1 MVEKAKSK
9 GGRRPPK
16 NRREPREKVPVTPA
30 DLGDER
36 TQDEKDRDAR
46 EGTEPK
52 REDIVIEGPCS
63 SCATDVRFVVAGD
76 SMPFIRQLAIRQRD
90 AGALMCEPCGE
101 ARERAEEKAEVE
113 EQQTLVVEK
122 RRRLARL
129 PAKWEGQTFDALDV
143 DAPRARSIELA
154 RGWAA
159 GSIRGLVLWGAVGR
173 GKTAIAAAAANARLD
188 RAGLRWLAVS
198 DLLLDL
204 RMPFDSPEYLRAMR
218 QLDESRGRAAL
229 VLDDLDKLKPTEHA
243 VQPLYV
249 AVNGWVEAEL
259 PLLVTLN
266 RDLDALADWMPETF
280 GEAIASRLAGYC
292 KVREVGG
299 RDRRLS

>member
-1 MVEKAKSK
+1 MAETKRKRGPKKAAEEK
-9 GGRRPPK
+9 
-16 NRREPREKVPVTPA
+16 PRV
-30 DLGDER
+30 
-36 TQDEKDRDAR
+36 
-46 EGTEPK
+46 
-52 REDIVIEGPCS
+52 EDIVIEGPCS
-63 SCATDVRFVVAGD
+63 SCSKDVRIVVPGD
-76 SMPFIRQLAIRQRD
+76 SMPFVRQLAIRQRD
-90 AGALMCEPCGE
+90 HGERLCEPCGE
-101 ARERAEEKAEVE
+101 AQEEEERRREVA
-113 EQQTLVVEK
+113 EQQTLAMEK
-122 RRRLARL
+122 RRRMARM
-129 PAKWEGQTFDALDV
+129 PAKWEGQTFDALDA
-143 DAPRARSIELA
+143 DGPRARALELA

-159 GSIRGLVLWGAVGR
+159 GGIRGLVLWGAVGR

-188 RAGLRWLAVS
+188 RQPVRWLGVS

-229 VLDDLDKLKPTEHA
+229 VLDDLDKLRPTEHA

-249 AVNGWVEAEL
+249 AVNGWIEAEL

-266 RDLDALADWMPETF
+266 RDLDALAEWMPETF